1 MIRTLCIFT
10 LVVVATLGQDE
21 PQQEI
26 KEKESDKETKP
37 NVAFSN
43 IFEPCVAPFVTQN
56 YNPNWEKDEGINE
69 NSTIY
74 FPLMSKGDAYRL
86 TQSLYQNPQFEEFTE
101 EHLANSCIRM
111 QRDVTGTMLTM
122 KGYNDKSFV
131 KYLTPTAPKS
141 YYFPSNYPQGHGG
154 RNYISLSDNKSFTV
168 WVLCHDDGLGSF
180 AVTSA
185 QRTLPP
191 ETLNI
196 AKEHVKALG
205 FKEENFL
212 EPNSELDCESPLES
226 VPVAKNLTV
235 IVPLP
240 LFPTNFL
247 AGPAT
252 YFPFNYR
259 YISVRK

>member
-1 MIRTLCIFT
+1 MIRIFCI
-10 LVVVATLGQDE
+10 LALAIVICLGQDQE
-21 PQQEI
+21 EI
-26 KEKESDKETKP
+26 KESSKETKP
-37 NVAFSN
+37 NVAFNN
-43 IFEPCVAPFVTQN
+43 IFEPCAAPFVTQN
-56 YNPNWEKDEGINE
+56 YNANWEKDQGIDE

-74 FPLMSKGDAYRL
+74 YPLMSKGNMYRL
-86 TQSLYQNPQFEEFTE
+86 TQNLYQSPQFEEFTE
-101 EHLANSCIRM
+101 EHMTNSCIRL
-111 QRDVTGTMLTM
+111 QRDVTGSVLTM
-122 KGYNDKSFV
+122 RAYNDKTFM

-141 YYFPSNYPQGHGG
+141 YYFLSSYPQGHGG
-154 RNYISLSDNKSFTV
+154 RSYTSLSDNKSFTV
-168 WVLCHDDGLGSF
+168 FVVCHDDGLGTFGVIS
-180 AVTSA
+180 S

-212 EPNSELDCESPLES
+212 EPNSEIDCESPLES